1 MTTEKR
7 IILYSIEQNQ
17 RAATLRSNRL
27 SASFACLR
35 NGLVIVL
42 VLGVLIVYVASFPE
56 AHSGSSGIVYD
67 KNRTLQAFGSEAPI
81 RMDIT
86 DFRVVELSGNVVLA
100 TYRVS
105 RFDTSFE
112 SIAHSLR
119 SSVWR
124 RSGDRW
130 KIVFHQGTPTTASK

>member
-1 MTTEKR
+1 
-7 IILYSIEQNQ
+7 
-17 RAATLRSNRL
+17 
-27 SASFACLR
+27 
-35 NGLVIVL
+35 
-42 VLGVLIVYVASFPE
+42 
-56 AHSGSSGIVYD
+56 
-67 KNRTLQAFGSEAPI
+67 
-81 RMDIT
+81 MDIT